1 METDSTDKFVALL
14 NLFLGTATMV
24 LKVPSLLKNRIS
36 IIVIIKKIT
45 FGTSDWEQ
53 TYRACYFTMKLTTF
67 NMFSCFYIPQQNQY
81 HTGSGLFGQQLSAKP
96 LIFTTTQ

>member
-45 FGTSDWEQ
+45 FGTSD
-53 TYRACYFTMKLTTF
+53 
-67 NMFSCFYIPQQNQY
+67 
-81 HTGSGLFGQQLSAKP
+81 
-96 LIFTTTQ
+96 